1 MYMDNLTNKE
11 PGIKD
16 TAVQDSANRE
26 QKKREGRSAI
36 GAKAQTILDFLRGC
50 SPYEADSI
58 RVMVGHGTGD
68 GDTDTIGA
76 ADMLAVNRFLN
87 HGASSRPRCL
97 SRSPW

>member
-26 QKKREGRSAI
+26 QKKREGRSVI

-50 SPYEADSI
+50 SP
-58 RVMVGHGTGD
+58 T
-68 GDTDTIGA
+68 
-76 ADMLAVNRFLN
+76 
-87 HGASSRPRCL
+87 RPIP
-97 SRSPW
+97 SG